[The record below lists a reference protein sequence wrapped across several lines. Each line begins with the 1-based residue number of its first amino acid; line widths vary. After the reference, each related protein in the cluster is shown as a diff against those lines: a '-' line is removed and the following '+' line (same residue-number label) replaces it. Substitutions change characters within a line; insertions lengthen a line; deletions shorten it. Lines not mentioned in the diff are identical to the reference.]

1 MSGIRLGRL
10 GSTGI
15 YLHPTLIAVAGISFV
30 SGYGLEF
37 LVLLSSLLLHEG
49 GHLLKASIE
58 GATVKSVHLWP
69 FGAVAKLERAW
80 QLEPRAEVLIAS
92 AGPGQNILM
101 AAASWLIQRTI
112 LPKLY
117 PGMSF
122 PLLELL
128 VRTNLAMAAVN
139 LLPCLPLD
147 GGRILRA
154 WLSLQTGYLQAS
166 RIASNLGVVAG
177 LGMMIYGVMRFFT
190 GNPYDPVGILGVIVT
205 WGALA
210 ERDNSSFHSVAK
222 LLTRQEELGKR
233 GILRVEQLVC
243 RGDLRVRDVVLR
255 FRPARYHI
263 ITVVNGKL
271 RELGKL
277 TEGDILKA
285 YYKGEILRRLDS
297 LLQEPV

>member
-15 YLHPTLIAVAGISFV
+15 YLHPTLIAVAGISIV

-37 LVLLSSLLLHEG
+37 LIFMSSLLFHEG

-80 QLEPRAEVLIAS
+80 QLEPRAEALIAT
-92 AGPGQNILM
+92 AGPAQNVLM
-101 AAASWLIQRTI
+101 ATVSWIIRCTI
-112 LPKLY
+112 LSKLY
-117 PGMSF
+117 PGVTF
-122 PLLELL
+122 PLLDLL
-128 VRTNLAMAAVN
+128 IRSNLAMAAVN
-139 LLPCLPLD
+139 LVPCLPLD

-154 WLSLQTGYLQAS
+154 WLSLETGYLEAS
-166 RIASNLGVVAG
+166 RIASNLGVAAG
-177 LGMMIYGVMRFFT
+177 LGMMIYGVIRFFT
-190 GNPYDPVGILGVIVT
+190 GYPYDPVGILGVIIT
-205 WGALA
+205 WGAFA

-233 GILRVEQLVC
+233 GILPVEQLVC

-263 ITVVNGKL
+263 VTVVNGKF
-271 RELGKL
+271 RELGRL
-277 TEGDILKA
+277 SEGDILKA
-285 YYKGEILRRLDS
+285 YYKGEIFRRLDS
-297 LLQEPV
+297 LLEELV